1 MALFDIAGSFKPRH
15 VAGIKNSRFI
25 EPHGCEEIDESRLK
39 YANAE
44 KLADDIGDL
53 PLNFRAFVILDGKFI
68 FGDFLEALI
77 VSKNWECQEL
87 TISTLSMSRENVDSL
102 ANLINGGYLKQLN
115 LIVSHY
121 YFSTER
127 RELMPYIYDQLDV
140 NDVLQVAVAS
150 VHTKIAMI
158 RTTCGKKI
166 VIHGSANLR
175 TSSNIEQIVIEHS
188 PHLFDFCASVH
199 HNIIELHKTIN
210 KPIRSKTLWQQVLQ
224 AGQENPHA
232 DSSTA
237 NPPQPSQD
245 HQRSNQPHLGQSTTK
260 SSKPQTTRISANPK
274 STRDERF

>member
-1 MALFDIAGSFKPRH
+1 MALFDIAGAFKPRH
-15 VAGIKNSRFI
+15 VAGMKNSRFI

-44 KLADDIGDL
+44 KLADDIGDI

-68 FGDFLEALI
+68 YGDFLEALI
-77 VSKNWECQEL
+77 VSKNWQCEEL

-102 ANLINGGYLKQLN
+102 ANLVNGGYLKQLN

-127 RELMPYIYDQLDV
+127 RSLMPYIYDQLDI
-140 NDVLQVAVAS
+140 NDALQVAVAS

-158 RTTCGKKI
+158 RTSCGKKI

-188 PHLFDFCASVH
+188 PGLFDFCATVH
-199 HNIIELHKTIN
+199 HNIIEMHKTIN
-210 KPIRSKTLWQQVLQ
+210 KPIRSKTLWQAVLLD
-224 AGQENPHA
+224 GVENIKVF
-232 DSSTA
+232 STA
-237 NPPQPSQD
+237 NPQQPNQD
-245 HQRSNQPHLGQSTTK
+245 HQRSKTPQLGQSTTPSNK
-260 SSKPQTTRISANPK
+260 KPTTHISADQK
-274 STRDERF
+274 STRGERF

>member
-1 MALFDIAGSFKPRH
+1 MALFDIAGAFKPRH
-15 VAGIKNSRFI
+15 VAGVKNSRFI
-25 EPHGCEEIDESRLK
+25 EPHGCEDIDESRLK

-77 VSKNWECQEL
+77 VSKNWHCEEL
-87 TISTLSMSRENVDSL
+87 TISTLSMSLENVDSL
-102 ANLINGGYLKQLN
+102 ANLVNGGYLKQLN
-115 LIVSHY
+115 LIVSDY

-127 RELMPYIYDQLDV
+127 SGLMPYIYDQLDV
-140 NDVLQVAVAS
+140 NEVFQLAVAR

-188 PHLFDFCASVH
+188 PRLFDFCATMH
-199 HNIIELHKTIN
+199 HNIIALHKTIN
-210 KPIRSKTLWQQVLQ
+210 KTLRRDFLWQTVLQ
-224 AGQENPHA
+224 ENQKNIK
-232 DSSTA
+232 DSTSSKPLPSSENHLLKTPQIGPSTK
-237 NPPQPSQD
+237 N
-245 HQRSNQPHLGQSTTK
+245 
-260 SSKPQTTRISANPK
+260 SSKPQTTLISANPK

>member
-1 MALFDIAGSFKPRH
+1 MALFDIAGAFKPHH
-15 VAGIKNSRFI
+15 VAGMKNSRFI

-44 KLADDIGDL
+44 KLAHDIGDL
-53 PLNFRAFVILDGKFI
+53 PLNFRAFVLLDGKFI
-68 FGDFLEALI
+68 YGDFLEALI
-77 VSKNWECQEL
+77 VSKNWHCEEL

-102 ANLINGGYLKQLN
+102 FNLVNGGYLKQLN

-127 RELMPYIYDQLDV
+127 RSLMPYIYDQLDV

-158 RTTCGKKI
+158 RTACGKKI

-188 PHLFDFCASVH
+188 PGLFDFCADVH
-199 HNIIELHKTIN
+199 HNIIALHKTIN

-224 AGQENPHA
+224 GGLENTK
-232 DSSTA
+232 DMGKQ
-237 NPPQPSQD
+237 NPQQPSQD
-245 HQRSNQPHLGQSTTK
+245 HPRSNQPQIGKSTTK
-260 SSKPQTTRISANPK
+260 NSKPLTTRTSDNPK
-274 STRDERF
+274 SIRDERF